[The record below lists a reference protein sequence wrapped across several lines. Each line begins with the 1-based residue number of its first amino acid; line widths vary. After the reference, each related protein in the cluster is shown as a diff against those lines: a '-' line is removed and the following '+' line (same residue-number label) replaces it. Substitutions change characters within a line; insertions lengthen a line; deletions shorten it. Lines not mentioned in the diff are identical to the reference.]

1 MKEIWTKGLKI
12 PRFPQ
17 LDGDTSTEILV
28 IGGGMAGVLCARE
41 HYFIPVRSLQAAVSF
56 DVYVK
61 IGHTAHS
68 LEAVGVCPKK
78 EVKGEGSE
86 ILIQNR
92 QQLGQLSAG

>member
-1 MKEIWTKGLKI
+1 MLKSPHASERCNELRKLLYLI
-12 PRFPQ
+12 CRSHIRSV
-17 LDGDTSTEILV
+17 TI
-28 IGGGMAGVLCARE
+28 RE
-41 HYFIPVRSLQAAVSF
+41 YYFIPVRSLQATVSF

-78 EVKGEGSE
+78 EAKGEVSE
-86 ILIQNR
+86 VLIQNR

>member
-1 MKEIWTKGLKI
+1 
-12 PRFPQ
+12 
-17 LDGDTSTEILV
+17 
-28 IGGGMAGVLCARE
+28 MAGFTLTKIRPK
-41 HYFIPVRSLQAAVSF
+41 HGQFW
-56 DVYVK
+56 VK

-68 LEAVGVCPKK
+68 LEAVGVCLKK

>member
-41 HYFIPVRSLQAAVSF
+41 LQSLGDRVSF
-56 DVYVK
+56 
-61 IGHTAHS
+61 G
-68 LEAVGVCPKK
+68 G
-78 EVKGEGSE
+78 G
-86 ILIQNR
+86 QNR
-92 QQLGQLSAG
+92 GKRHHQWNDGSAQHPS